1 MVAGTCM
8 TVRTAWEVSVLFFH
22 HVSPGHQTPVVRFGS
37 RHFHFLSYLDGL
49 SVTPTAKPGID
60 CRCSRPSGMAQALPL
75 MDFPAPWS
83 PMGSGLAGATGFAHS
98 LEHGRVQT
106 LTGLAA
112 GIAMASSSFI
122 ASNSVAPV
130 APLRGL
136 WFPAW
141 PVVVV

>member
-8 TVRTAWEVSVLFFH
+8 TVRTACEVSVLFFH
-22 HVSPGHQTPVVRFGS
+22 HVSPGHQTPVVMFGN
-37 RHFHFLSYLDGL
+37 RHLHFLSYLDGL

-75 MDFPAPWS
+75 MAFSAPWS
-83 PMGSGLAGATGFAHS
+83 SVGSGLPGATGFTHS
-98 LEHGRVQT
+98 LEQGRVQT
-106 LTGLAA
+106 LTSLAA
-112 GIAMASSSFI
+112 GFAMVSNSFI

-141 PVVVV
+141 LVVVV